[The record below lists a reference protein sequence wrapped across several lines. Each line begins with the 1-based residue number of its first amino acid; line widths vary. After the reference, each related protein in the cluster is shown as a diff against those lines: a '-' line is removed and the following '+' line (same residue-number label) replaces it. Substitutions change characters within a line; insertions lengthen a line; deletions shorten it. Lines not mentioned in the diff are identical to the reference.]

1 MMSRHQAFAAAEQG
15 RVRRRGP
22 AFPPDMPAR
31 EAGMSR
37 IDCMVI
43 QLMLVALFAASLY
56 IYERMLEPPDEVAGL
71 ELTEG
76 GLAPAGETGLLFGFS
91 GIDLTLAL
99 LALVAVIFVV
109 RLIVEVRG

>member
-1 MMSRHQAFAAAEQG
+1 MPVAQ
-15 RVRRRGP
+15 
-22 AFPPDMPAR
+22 PDMPAR

-56 IYERMLEPPDEVAGL
+56 IYEDLFESPDEVAGL
-71 ELTEG
+71 ALTEG
-76 GLAPAGETGLLFGFS
+76 GLAPVGEAGLLFGFS

-99 LALVAVIFVV
+99 LAVVGAIFVV